1 MVGMGITTRRT
12 GTPVKFDGAKAA
24 KLIAGFV
31 PGAILRRTDKGIDA
45 KGNAF
50 ALYRPGYRNTLAAM
64 GEDGKVDL
72 RLTGGLLNSI
82 KARSIETTADGVRVT
97 IAPDTGTSPEVR
109 APSETRALRRAGL
122 VEGRFGEKA
131 VYKTLRRGEARRLD
145 RDLEFEGRGK
155 RMIRTGKR
163 GPPHNVLGYWLH
175 HGTPTMQARPFMGL
189 TPEQQRELYQILAK
203 AKIFG

>member
-1 MVGMGITTRRT
+1 MGITTRRT
-12 GTPVKFDGAKAA
+12 GTPAKFDGAKAA

-50 ALYRPGYRNTLAAM
+50 ASYKPSYRDTLAAM

-82 KARSIETTADGVRVT
+82 KARQTTVTADGVAVV
-97 IAPDTGTSPEVR
+97 IAPDTGTSPQVY
-109 APSETRALRRAGL
+109 ASDG
-122 VEGRFGEKA
+122 KA
-131 VYKTLRRGEARRLD
+131 
-145 RDLEFEGRGK
+145 K
-155 RMIRTGKR
+155 RSGKR

-189 TPEQQRELYQILAK
+189 TPEQERELYQILAK
-203 AKIFG
+203 AKVFG

>member
-12 GTPVKFDGAKAA
+12 GTPVKFYGAKAA

-50 ALYRPGYRNTLAAM
+50 ALYRQSYRDALIAM
-64 GEDGKVDL
+64 SEDVKVDL
-72 RLTGGLLNSI
+72 RLTGGLMNSI
-82 KARSIETTADGVRVT
+82 KARDVKVTPDGVRVT
-97 IAPDTGTSPEVR
+97 IAPDTGTSPQVY
-109 APSETRALRRAGL
+109 AADG
-122 VEGRFGEKA
+122 KA
-131 VYKTLRRGEARRLD
+131 
-145 RDLEFEGRGK
+145 K
-155 RMIRTGKR
+155 RSGKR